1 VTDFAIVVIY
11 FVTPVA
17 AYSIALENHIV
28 VAAVTQLKA
37 DVVMAVG
44 AATVTVL
51 AITLAVVPVDIAA
64 VDVPIAVAASA
75 LGASLNR
82 GMSLVNKLL

>member
-1 VTDFAIVVIY
+1 
-11 FVTPVA
+11 VA
-17 AYSIALENHIV
+17 DYSIASKNHLV

-37 DVVMAVG
+37 DVVTAV
-44 AATVTVL
+44 AAVTVDVL

-75 LGASLNR
+75 LGASLYR